1 MGLPSGFLEIERKD
15 ARGPA
20 FRTWQ
25 TSRFAIQVP
34 ERKTLEAIV
43 VVMDDSDMAD
53 DFPDDQ
59 DGEYDLRVKFRA
71 KVAK

>member
-1 MGLPSGFLEIERKD
+1 VIGLEIERKD

-43 VVMDDSDMAD
+43 VVIDDSDMAH

-59 DGEYDLRVKFRA
+59 DGKYDLRVKFRA
-71 KVAK
+71 KVAP